1 MKKLIL
7 IRHAKSS
14 WKYNLGDID
23 RPLKRRGITDAY
35 NVSKEFK
42 TSSFNVDVVYS
53 SPAARAK
60 KTCEMFSET
69 IEMLGDKTE
78 IVDTLYDF
86 GGENLVNFIKLIDNK
101 YDDVMIFGHNHAMT
115 AFANDFGSI
124 YIDNVPTCGLVVI
137 EFDINAWVD
146 LKPGNTI
153 KIIFPKELRV

>member
-7 IRHAKSS
+7 VRHAKSS

-23 RPLKRRGITDAY
+23 RPLKSRGVIDAY

-60 KTCEMFSET
+60 KTSEIFSET
-69 IEMLGDKTE
+69 IGMLGDRTE
-78 IVDTLYDF
+78 IVDKLYDF

-137 EFDINAWVD
+137 EFDINTWVD
-146 LKPGNTI
+146 LKPGKTI